1 MEEKKCLCGGTMRS
15 LGLRELRMG
24 PTVYANGSLEIEMFV
39 CDRCHELKL
48 YLPEVEFQEL
58 ACTPEERYLRKFAD
72 YSEVELRRIAES
84 HYQTEARRAAA
95 ALLDQQK
102 GTE

>member
-1 MEEKKCLCGGTMRS
+1 MRS

-39 CDRCHELKL
+39 CDHCHELKL
-48 YLPEVEFQEL
+48 YLPEVEFQKL

-72 YSEVELRRIAES
+72 YSEVELHRIAES
-84 HYQTEARRAAA
+84 HYQPEARRAAA

>member
-1 MEEKKCLCGGTMRS
+1 MRS

-39 CDRCHELKL
+39 CDHCHELKL
-48 YLPEVEFQEL
+48 YLPEVEFQKL

-84 HYQTEARRAAA
+84 HYQPEARRAAA

>member
-1 MEEKKCLCGGTMRS
+1 MRS

-48 YLPEVEFQEL
+48 YLPEVEFQKL

-72 YSEVELRRIAES
+72 YSEVELHRIAES
-84 HYQTEARRAAA
+84 HYQPEARRAAA

>member
-1 MEEKKCLCGGTMRS
+1 MRS

-48 YLPEVEFQEL
+48 YLPEVEFQKL

-84 HYQTEARRAAA
+84 HYQPEARRAAA

>member
-1 MEEKKCLCGGTMRS
+1 MRS

-24 PTVYANGSLEIEMFV
+24 PTVYANGSLETEMFV
-39 CDRCHELKL
+39 CDHCHELKL
-48 YLPEVEFQEL
+48 YLPEVEFQKL

-72 YSEVELRRIAES
+72 YSEVELHRIAES
-84 HYQTEARRAAA
+84 HYQPEARRAAA

>member
-15 LGLRELRMG
+15 MGLRELRMG
-24 PTVYANGSLEIEMFV
+24 PTVYANGSLETEMFG
-39 CDRCHELKL
+39 CGRCHELKL
-48 YLPEVEFQEL
+48 YLPEVEFQKL

-84 HYQTEARRAAA
+84 HYQPEARRAAA

>member
-1 MEEKKCLCGGTMRS
+1 
-15 LGLRELRMG
+15 
-24 PTVYANGSLEIEMFV
+24 MFV

-48 YLPEVEFQEL
+48 YLPETEFQKL

-72 YSEVELRRIAES
+72 YSEVELRRVAES
-84 HYQTEARRAAA
+84 HYQPEARRAAA

>member
-1 MEEKKCLCGGTMRS
+1 
-15 LGLRELRMG
+15 MG

-48 YLPEVEFQEL
+48 YLPETEFQKL
-58 ACTPEERYLRKFAD
+58 ACTPGERYLRKFAD

-84 HYQTEARRAAA
+84 HYQPEARRAAA

-102 GTE
+102 GIK

>member
-39 CDRCHELKL
+39 CDHCHELKL
-48 YLPEVEFQEL
+48 YLPEVEFQKL

-84 HYQTEARRAAA
+84 HYQPEARRATA

>member
-1 MEEKKCLCGGTMRS
+1 MRS

-48 YLPEVEFQEL
+48 YLPEVEFQKL

-72 YSEVELRRIAES
+72 YSEVELRRIAER
-84 HYQTEARRAAA
+84 HYQPEARRAAA

>member
-48 YLPEVEFQEL
+48 YLPEVELQKL

-72 YSEVELRRIAES
+72 YSEVELHRIAES
-84 HYQTEARRAAA
+84 HYQPEARRAAA
-95 ALLDQQK
+95 ALVDQQK